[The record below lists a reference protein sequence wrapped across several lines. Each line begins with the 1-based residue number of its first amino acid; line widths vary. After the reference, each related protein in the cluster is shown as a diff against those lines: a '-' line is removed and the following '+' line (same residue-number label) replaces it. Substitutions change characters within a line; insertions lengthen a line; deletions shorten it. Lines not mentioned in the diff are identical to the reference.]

1 MVNHRL
7 KQPDWLSLYPRDTDA
22 SLLTDIVLSHARD
35 RLAELRV
42 SDAATDSA
50 PMELVRFDDVEDVVV
65 NGAPP
70 IPPIDDDAPTE
81 AQIAHGA
88 ECVWGAPSIPSLPRR
103 EFKHVDLYTR
113 RVAPTTRAIA
123 TLNPHRVFE
132 MPRLVVKTLWH
143 GNPSPSQTPT

>member
-7 KQPDWLSLYPRDTDA
+7 KQPDWLSLYPRDTDE

-70 IPPIDDDAPTE
+70 IPPIDEDAPTE
-81 AQIAHGA
+81 ALVTTVHQHLDRLTTDNR
-88 ECVWGAPSIPSLPRR
+88 VQSITNL
-103 EFKHVDLYTR
+103 
-113 RVAPTTRAIA
+113 
-123 TLNPHRVFE
+123 
-132 MPRLVVKTLWH
+132 
-143 GNPSPSQTPT
+143 SQ